1 MYLIEMVSREEW
13 KDKWKVK
20 REKGKSVLRMLQ
32 SIEQGT
38 SCRTTCES

>member
-1 MYLIEMVSREEW
+1 MVSREESK
-13 KDKWKVK
+13 KDEWKVK
-20 REKGKSVLRMLQ
+20 REKEERELRMLQ